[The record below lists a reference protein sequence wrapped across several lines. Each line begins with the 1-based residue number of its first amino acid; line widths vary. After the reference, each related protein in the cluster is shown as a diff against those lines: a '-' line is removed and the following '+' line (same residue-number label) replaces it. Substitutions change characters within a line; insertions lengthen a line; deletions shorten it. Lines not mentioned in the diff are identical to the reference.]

1 MKKNKDSQ
9 EKFAEN
15 LNYETNNKDS
25 REIFAE
31 NLKFYI
37 NLREKKQKDLADD
50 VGFPPST
57 VSNWVSGRKYP
68 RVDTIELIAKALGVS
83 KSQLIEDRAKPANSE
98 GKFLVP
104 VLGRVQA
111 GIPVEAVQ
119 DIIDYEE
126 IPETMARQGEY
137 FGLQIKGD
145 SMTPR
150 FCEGDVVIVRKQ
162 PDVDSGDIGII
173 LVNDND
179 ATIKKIIK
187 SEIGISLVPLNPVFD
202 VKTYS
207 NEQIEM
213 LPIQILG
220 KVVELRAK
228 F

>member
-1 MKKNKDSQ
+1 MEKNTK
-9 EKFAEN
+9 
-15 LNYETNNKDS
+15 S
-25 REIFAE
+25 RKIFSE
-31 NLKFYI
+31 NLKFYL
-37 NLREKKQKDLADD
+37 NLREMKQKDLADE
-50 VGFPPST
+50 VGFPPAT
-57 VSNWVSGRKYP
+57 VSNWVNGRKYP

-83 KSQLIEDRAKPANSE
+83 QSQLIEDRAKPANPE
-98 GKFLVP
+98 GKFLIP

-111 GIPVEAVQ
+111 GIPVEAVE

-162 PDVDSGDIGII
+162 SDVDSGDIGII

-187 SEIGISLVPLNPVFD
+187 FESGINLVPFNPVFD
-202 VKTYS
+202 IKTYS
-207 NEQIEM
+207 NQQIET
-213 LPIQILG
+213 LPVQIIG

>member
-9 EKFAEN
+9 EKIAEN

-37 NLREKKQKDLADD
+37 NLRGKKQKELADD

-83 KSQLIEDRAKPANSE
+83 KSQLIEDRAKPANPQ
-98 GKFLVP
+98 GKFLIP